1 MKILTLCLFLTLLS
15 LPAAGQAPQ
24 VSAGASLA
32 RPDSTATDSLVRLGT
47 DTATDQN
54 KIKIVKRKISYKEY
68 LLLAVGMMVFIGLVL
83 TTTQRWNPE

>member
-1 MKILTLCLFLTLLS
+1 MKILTLCLFLALFS

-32 RPDSTATDSLVRLGT
+32 RPDSASADSLARSAVQ
-47 DTATDQN
+47 AAADQN
-54 KIKIVKRKISYKEY
+54 KIKIVKRKIDYKQY
-68 LLLAVGMMVFIGLVL
+68 LLLAVGMMVFIGIVL